1 MPFERKNPKKQA
13 AAVVNVRVLTAVL
26 SRRLHVCVALMLALH
41 LRVPSWHRDRSVVF
55 ASSLAV
61 RAERAKGG
69 G

>member
-1 MPFERKNPKKQA
+1 MHFERKNPKKQA

-26 SRRLHVCVALMLALH
+26 SRLYTCVWLSCWLCISVCL
-41 LRVPSWHRDRSVVF
+41 WHRDRSVVF